1 MVTVTIYSKK
11 ECHLCDIAK
20 EELEK
25 LRFDF
30 EFSFKEVDIEKD
42 KIAFEKYKYLIPV
55 IEVDGEIIS
64 TYKVFPNKM
73 KALLKLTDILTKTGS
88 KGQESS
94 RLQSWRGASRLSLNF
109 DEDRQ
114 DPDYSSKPKKK
125 DGSIIIA
132 PGHIINAYRKQD
144 ESCEF

>member
-64 TYKVFPNKM
+64 TYGINKI
-73 KALLKLTDILTKTGS
+73 KLTDILTKTGS